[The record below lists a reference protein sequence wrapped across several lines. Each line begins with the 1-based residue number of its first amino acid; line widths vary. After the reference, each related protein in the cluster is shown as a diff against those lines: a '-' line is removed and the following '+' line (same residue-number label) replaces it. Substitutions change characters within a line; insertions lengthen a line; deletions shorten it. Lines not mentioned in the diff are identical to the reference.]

1 MFKKYKLFSKIT
13 KIGTIARRY
22 FVNNFYDGL
31 LTVLGI
37 LLGFFV
43 LIIKGS
49 EVTINS
55 NIVLLTGFGTSI
67 SMLISGISGS
77 YLSEKA
83 EQRKLKL
90 ELDKAMVLVEE
101 AKEGGTQLSQEDL
114 EKAMLKQINLNESPN
129 NLQVNKEEIVEKKTI
144 QEKAK
149 RFATILVALVNGF
162 APFLGGLIP
171 LIPFFLVPYA
181 SFETFIISFVIIF
194 ISIVLLGCFL
204 GIISRESIIK
214 NILQML
220 IAFSLTITISIL
232 FLSVN

>member
-1 MFKKYKLFSKIT
+1 MLKKYKLFSKIT
-13 KIGTIARRY
+13 KLGGIARRY

-37 LLGFFV
+37 LLGFFI
-43 LIIKGS
+43 LILKES
-49 EVTINS
+49 SHSVNS
-55 NIVLLTGFGTSI
+55 NIVILTGFATSI

-90 ELDKAMVLVEE
+90 ELDKAMVVVEE
-101 AKEGGTQLSQEDL
+101 TKGDEIKITKEDL
-114 EKAMLKQINLNESPN
+114 EKAMLKVVKLDENLIENQTREEES
-129 NLQVNKEEIVEKKTI
+129 KTKTV

-149 RFATILVALVNGF
+149 VFASIVVSLVNGF
-162 APFLGGLIP
+162 APFLGGIIP
-171 LIPFFLVPYA
+171 LIPFFFVTHAGLDTFLT
-181 SFETFIISFVIIF
+181 SFLIIF
-194 ISIVLLGCFL
+194 ISIVLLGTFL
-204 GIISRESIIK
+204 GVISRESIIK

-232 FLSVN
+232 FLSFN